1 MWNAT
6 LKGLLAHKL
15 RLAATALAI
24 MLGVSFVSGTYVLT
38 DTITA
43 TFDQL
48 FKQVTEGVDV
58 AVRSQETFGSP
69 QTGETRDP
77 MPASLLDQVKAVD
90 GVKVAE
96 GNVTGFAQFIGKDG
110 EPVTTGG
117 APTLGASTGS
127 ATEFTA
133 GSTIR
138 SGRRPSR
145 PNEVVVDAKTAE
157 DAGFKVGDRVKVLLH
172 GPAQTFTISGII
184 GFGEADNLG
193 GATLAGFDL
202 PTAQKVLNREGRF
215 DEIDVAAQDGVTP
228 EQLRDRV
235 RAAVDPKYEVLTG
248 TQLAE
253 STAAE
258 INDTI
263 GRFLST
269 ALLAFAFVALLV
281 GGFLI
286 FNTFT
291 IIIAQRTREL
301 ALLRCLGAS
310 RRQVMG
316 SVLLESVVLAV
327 LASLVGLG
335 LGVLIANGLR
345 ALLSGFLGADLPS
358 TATQFELRTV
368 VVSLLVGLVVTMLA
382 ALLPALKATRVPPV
396 AALQPET
403 AFAPTGF
410 RKRRIVIG
418 VLITAAGVALLLAG
432 LFRPEGNRL
441 VNVAAG
447 ALVVFF
453 GVAILSPLIAR
464 PLARVIGWPF
474 AKAFRLPGNLARQNA
489 MRNPR
494 RTASTAAAL
503 MIGLALVAFVSV
515 FAASI
520 KGSTNKILD
529 ESVSA
534 DYILNA
540 GHPHVFSPDVAT
552 RLAQQPELEAVAGT
566 RLGAWKLN
574 GATKQLYGVD
584 PLAYER
590 VVRTE
595 VTAGRLADLTG
606 GGLAVK
612 DTVARA
618 NGWTVGESVPM
629 EFPRTGVQQVPVR
642 EHMMQSTSTSSP
654 RAQGDVQP
662 LLERLVATGQETGIQ
677 AAAYLDGE
685 LVVDAWAGVADPES
699 GRPIDG
705 DTLINV
711 WSAGKGV
718 AATTVHALVERG
730 ALEYDAPVTRY
741 WPEYGANGKER
752 TTVADV
758 LTHSAGV
765 PQLPPDVTPEQV
777 CDVAAKADWIARQA
791 PLWEPGTRTGYHGF
805 TFGILVDELVRRA
818 TGRSFDDLTR
828 ELVTGPLGI
837 ADSLA
842 FSVTNRHR
850 ERLAVLVD
858 EEGAEQALRSIPA
871 DSPLLRMGPTAVWPQ
886 ASLGNR
892 PDFQAA
898 SIPAGVTTTARALA
912 RLYAALAAGGELG
925 GVRILARETI
935 ARATALQTADT
946 DQIVGFPVPKAL
958 GYNLGSAG
966 PSLLGGPTG
975 FGYPGAGGNLGYAE
989 PEFGFAIAVAKNRM
1003 TQAWATGVE
1012 AEVRKAL
1019 GLPPVPSPSLP

>member
-24 MLGVSFVSGTYVLT
+24 VLGVSFVSGTYVLT

-58 AVRSQETFGSP
+58 AVRSQETFGGLE
-69 QTGETRDP
+69 TGQTRDP
-77 MPASLLDQVKAVD
+77 MPASLLDKVKAVD
-90 GVKVAE
+90 GVKEAE
-96 GNVTGFAQFIGKDG
+96 GSVTGFAQFIGKDG
-110 EPVTTGG
+110 KPVSPGG
-117 APTLGASTGS
+117 APTLGVSIGQS
-127 ATEFTA
+127 SEFTA
-133 GSTIR
+133 GSTMR
-138 SGRRPSR
+138 EGRRPSG

-157 DAGFKVGDRVKVLLH
+157 DAGFRVGDRVRVLLQ
-172 GPAQTFTISGII
+172 GPAREFTISGII
-184 GFGEADNLG
+184 GFGEADNLA

-202 PTAQKVLNREGRF
+202 PTAQQVLNREGRF
-215 DEIDVAAQDGVTP
+215 DEIDVAAQDGVSP

-248 TQLAE
+248 TELAE
-253 STAAE
+253 SSAAE

-310 RRQVMG
+310 RRQVLG
-316 SVLLESVVLAV
+316 SVLLESVVVAV
-327 LASLVGLG
+327 VASLVGLG
-335 LGVLIANGLR
+335 LGVLIAIGLR

-358 TATQFELRTV
+358 TATQFEPRTV
-368 VVSLLVGLVVTMLA
+368 VVSLLVGLVVTVLA

-410 RKRRIVIG
+410 RKRRIVLG
-418 VLITAAGVALLLAG
+418 VLITAVGVALLLAG
-432 LFRPEGNRL
+432 LFRSEGNRL
-441 VNVAAG
+441 INVASG
-447 ALVVFF
+447 AVVVFF

-520 KGSTNKILD
+520 KASTSKILD

-534 DYILNA
+534 DYIL
-540 GHPHVFSPDVAT
+540 GTDTFQPFSPEVAE
-552 RLAQQPELEAVAGT
+552 RLADQPEIAAAAGI

-574 GATKQLYGVD
+574 GANKQLYGVD
-584 PLAYER
+584 PVAYEQ

-595 VTAGRLADLTG
+595 VTAGRLGDLAG

-612 DTVARA
+612 DTVAEA
-618 NGWTVGESVPM
+618 NGWTVGETVPM

-642 EHMMQSTSTSSP
+642 AIYKDNSINGDYLLSL
-654 RAQGDVQP
+654 ADYQGDYTDQQDFQVYVKAAPGVAPAASRAAVDRVTADFPNITVRDQAEYKAENARQIDQLINLFYS
-662 LLERLVATGQETGIQ
+662 LLGLAVLIALFGIVNTLALSIFERIRELGLLRAVGATRRQLRSMIRWEAVIIAVLGAVLGLAVGLFFGWTVVRALRSQGITEFTLPVGQLVGFVLA
-677 AAAYLDGE
+677 
-685 LVVDAWAGVADPES
+685 AGVAGILAAILP
-699 GRPIDG
+699 GRR
-705 DTLINV
+705 
-711 WSAGKGV
+711 
-718 AATTVHALVERG
+718 AARI
-730 ALEYDAPVTRY
+730 
-741 WPEYGANGKER
+741 
-752 TTVADV
+752 DV
-758 LTHSAGV
+758 L
-765 PQLPPDVTPEQV
+765 
-777 CDVAAKADWIARQA
+777 
-791 PLWEPGTRTGYHGF
+791 
-805 TFGILVDELVRRA
+805 RA
-818 TGRSFDDLTR
+818 
-828 ELVTGPLGI
+828 
-837 ADSLA
+837 
-842 FSVTNRHR
+842 
-850 ERLAVLVD
+850 
-858 EEGAEQALRSIPA
+858 
-871 DSPLLRMGPTAVWPQ
+871 
-886 ASLGNR
+886 
-892 PDFQAA
+892 
-898 SIPAGVTTTARALA
+898 VTT
-912 RLYAALAAGGELG
+912 E
-925 GVRILARETI
+925 
-935 ARATALQTADT
+935 
-946 DQIVGFPVPKAL
+946 
-958 GYNLGSAG
+958 
-966 PSLLGGPTG
+966 
-975 FGYPGAGGNLGYAE
+975 
-989 PEFGFAIAVAKNRM
+989 
-1003 TQAWATGVE
+1003 
-1012 AEVRKAL
+1012 
-1019 GLPPVPSPSLP
+1019 

>member
-24 MLGVSFVSGTYVLT
+24 VLGVSFVSGTYVLT

-58 AVRSQETFGSP
+58 AVRSQETFGSL

-77 MPASLLDQVKAVD
+77 MPASLLDKVKAVD

-96 GNVTGFAQFIGKDG
+96 GSVTGFAQFIGKDG
-110 EPVTTGG
+110 KPVTTGG
-117 APTLGASTGS
+117 APTLGVSIGS
-127 ATEFTA
+127 ASEFTA

-138 SGRRPSR
+138 SGRRPSG

-157 DAGFKVGDRVKVLLH
+157 DAGFRVGDRVKVLLQ

-215 DEIDVAAQDGVTP
+215 DEIDVAAQDGVSP
-228 EQLRDRV
+228 EQLRDRI

-248 TQLAE
+248 TELAE
-253 STAAE
+253 SSAAE

-310 RRQVMG
+310 RRQVLG
-316 SVLLESVVLAV
+316 SVLLESVVVAV
-327 LASLVGLG
+327 VASLVGLG
-335 LGVLIANGLR
+335 LGVVIAIGLR

-358 TATQFELRTV
+358 TATQFEPRTV
-368 VVSLLVGLVVTMLA
+368 VVSLLVGLVVTVLA

-432 LFRPEGNRL
+432 LFRSEGNRL
-441 VNVAAG
+441 MNVAAG

-464 PLARVIGWPF
+464 PLARAIGWPF
-474 AKAFRLPGNLARQNA
+474 AKAFGLPGNLARQNA

-520 KGSTNKILD
+520 KASTSKILD

-534 DYILNA
+534 DYILGTDNFQ
-540 GHPHVFSPDVAT
+540 PFSPEVAK
-552 RLAQQPELEAVAGT
+552 RLAEQPELDAAAGI
-566 RLGAWKLN
+566 RLGVWKLN
-574 GATKQLYGVD
+574 GANKQLYGVD
-584 PLAYER
+584 PIAYEQ

-595 VTAGRLADLTG
+595 VTAGRLADLAG

-618 NGWTVGESVPM
+618 NGWTVGETVPM

-642 EHMMQSTSTSSP
+642 AIYKDNSINGDYLLSL
-654 RAQGDVQP
+654 ADYQGDYTDQQDFQVYVKAAPGVAPAASRAAVDRVTAAFPNITVRDQAEYKAENARQIDQLINLFYS
-662 LLERLVATGQETGIQ
+662 LLGLAVLIALFGIVNTLALSIFERVRELGLLRAVGATRRQLRSMIRWEAVIIAVLGAVLGLAVGLFFGWTVVRALRSQGITEFTLPVGQLVGFVLA
-677 AAAYLDGE
+677 
-685 LVVDAWAGVADPES
+685 AGVAGILAAILP
-699 GRPIDG
+699 GR
-705 DTLINV
+705 
-711 WSAGKGV
+711 
-718 AATTVHALVERG
+718 R
-730 ALEYDAPVTRY
+730 
-741 WPEYGANGKER
+741 
-752 TTVADV
+752 
-758 LTHSAGV
+758 
-765 PQLPPDVTPEQV
+765 
-777 CDVAAKADWIARQA
+777 AAK
-791 PLWEPGTRTGYHGF
+791 
-805 TFGILVDELVRRA
+805 VDMLRA
-818 TGRSFDDLTR
+818 
-828 ELVTGPLGI
+828 I
-837 ADSLA
+837 
-842 FSVTNRHR
+842 
-850 ERLAVLVD
+850 
-858 EEGAEQALRSIPA
+858 
-871 DSPLLRMGPTAVWPQ
+871 
-886 ASLGNR
+886 
-892 PDFQAA
+892 
-898 SIPAGVTTTARALA
+898 TT
-912 RLYAALAAGGELG
+912 E
-925 GVRILARETI
+925 
-935 ARATALQTADT
+935 
-946 DQIVGFPVPKAL
+946 
-958 GYNLGSAG
+958 
-966 PSLLGGPTG
+966 
-975 FGYPGAGGNLGYAE
+975 
-989 PEFGFAIAVAKNRM
+989 
-1003 TQAWATGVE
+1003 
-1012 AEVRKAL
+1012 
-1019 GLPPVPSPSLP
+1019 